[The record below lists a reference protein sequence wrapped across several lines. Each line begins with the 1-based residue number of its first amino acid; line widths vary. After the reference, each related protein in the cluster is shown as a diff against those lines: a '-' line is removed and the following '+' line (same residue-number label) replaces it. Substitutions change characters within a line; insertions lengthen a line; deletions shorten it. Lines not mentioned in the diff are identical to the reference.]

1 MSTRKRPAPTAATF
15 DRARA
20 DGRSD
25 EELLSLSRA
34 GDHEAF
40 TTLFYRHHAG
50 AVRVARGTTSRLDPE
65 DLTAEAFSRT
75 WRTIQGGGGPRR
87 DLGPYLHTTIRNLA
101 ATWGRRSREVPT
113 DDEVLELASGEVSFD
128 EAMADH
134 ELVTDAFRTLPKRW
148 QSVLWRVEVEGQ
160 SAAEVARDLGLTPN
174 AASVLTRRTREGL
187 AKAWLQAQVD
197 TRSRRREC
205 QWALQ
210 RIGSHV
216 RASLPAAQLARMDE
230 HLGECEDCARATRR
244 IASLGSSLRL
254 VAILAGGSA
263 VGLLAFGM
271 LAPPTARAAQ
281 APGPSSGA
289 SAAAHTA
296 ASVIMSPIGAVASVA
311 ILAATA
317 VALVAVGSGGGS
329 TDAGPDQ
336 RRAPVPAAAS
346 ASASTAVFES
356 GSRSPSPAVHEE
368 PSTTAP
374 IVESTPWPVIEPT
387 TPPAL
392 IRPTSR
398 ATDVPT
404 VVPTVATTR
413 STPSTQPTPS
423 ATADSSPP
431 PTETP
436 SQVEPTMPETTPPLF
451 FPSPERPDSPT
462 PSPTPEPSPEP
473 SPEPTPEPTVTPT
486 PEPTVTPTPEPTVT
500 PTPEPTVTPTPD
512 PTVTPTPTPTCL
524 VIIGPICFA
533 FGS

>member
-1 MSTRKRPAPTAATF
+1 MRTRPRPATTAATF

-40 TTLFYRHHAG
+40 TTLFDRHHAG
-50 AVRVARGTTSRLDPE
+50 AVRVGRGTTNCLDPE

-75 WRTIQGGGGPRR
+75 SRTIQGGGGPRR
-87 DLGPYLHTTIRNLA
+87 DR
-101 ATWGRRSREVPT
+101 
-113 DDEVLELASGEVSFD
+113 
-128 EAMADH
+128 
-134 ELVTDAFRTLPKRW
+134 
-148 QSVLWRVEVEGQ
+148 
-160 SAAEVARDLGLTPN
+160 GLTPN
-174 AASVLTRRTREGL
+174 AASVLTRRAREGL

-230 HLGECEDCARATRR
+230 HLGECENCSRANRR
-244 IASLGSSLRL
+244 IACLGSSLRL
-254 VAILAGGSA
+254 VAVLAGGSA
-263 VGLLAFGM
+263 VGLLAFGV
-271 LAPPTARAAQ
+271 LAPPTALAAQ

-329 TDAGPDQ
+329 TDAAGPDQ

-413 STPSTQPTPS
+413 STPSTQPNPS
-423 ATADSSPP
+423 ATAASSPP

-451 FPSPERPDSPT
+451 FPSPERPTSPAPT
-462 PSPTPEPSPEP
+462 PEESSTPEESPAPEPTDEPSPEP
-473 SPEPTPEPTVTPT
+473 SLTPTSAPPEVTPT
-486 PEPTVTPTPEPTVT
+486 STDRPVA
-500 PTPEPTVTPTPD
+500 
-512 PTVTPTPTPTCL
+512 
-524 VIIGPICFA
+524 G
-533 FGS
+533 

>member
-1 MSTRKRPAPTAATF
+1 MTF

-25 EELLSLSRA
+25 EELLSLSRE

-50 AVRVARGTTSRLDPE
+50 AVRAARGTTSRLDPE
-65 DLTAEAFSRT
+65 DLAAEAFSRT

-87 DLGPYLHTTIRNLA
+87 DLGPYLRTTIRNLA
-101 ATWGRRSREVPT
+101 ATWVRRSHEVPA
-113 DDEVLELASGEVSFD
+113 DEEILELASGEVSFD

-134 ELVTDAFRTLPKRW
+134 DLVTAAFRTLPKRW

-174 AASVLTRRTREGL
+174 AASVLTRRAREGL

-197 TRSRRREC
+197 TRSQRRDC

-210 RIGSHV
+210 RVSSYV
-216 RASLPAAQLARMDE
+216 RSTLPAAQLVRMGE
-230 HLGECEDCARATRR
+230 HLDECEDCARATRR

-263 VGLLAFGM
+263 VGLLAFGV
-271 LAPPTARAAQ
+271 LAPPAAQAAQ

-296 ASVIMSPIGAVASVA
+296 ASVLTSPIGAVASVA
-311 ILAATA
+311 IVAATA

-329 TDAGPDQ
+329 TDVAGPDQ
-336 RRAPVPAAAS
+336 RRAPVTAAAS

-356 GSRSPSPAVHEE
+356 GSGSPSPAVHEE

-423 ATADSSPP
+423 ATAVSSPP

-436 SQVEPTMPETTPPLF
+436 SQVEPTMPETTPPLL
-451 FPSPERPDSPT
+451 FPSPERPTSPA
-462 PSPTPEPSPEP
+462 PTPEESPAPEP
-473 SPEPTPEPTVTPT
+473 SPEPTDKPSPEPSLTPT
-486 PEPTVTPTPEPTVT
+486 SELSPEPSLPPTSAPPE
-500 PTPEPTVTPTPD
+500 
-512 PTVTPTPTPTCL
+512 VTPTPTASPSCWL
-524 VIIGPICFA
+524 LIGPICIV

>member
-1 MSTRKRPAPTAATF
+1 MSTRQRPATTAATF

-50 AVRVARGTTSRLDPE
+50 AVRVARGTTNRLDPE

-174 AASVLTRRTREGL
+174 AASVLTRRAREGL

-263 VGLLAFGM
+263 VGLLAFGV

-329 TDAGPDQ
+329 TDAAGPDQ

-356 GSRSPSPAVHEE
+356 GSR
-368 PSTTAP
+368 
-374 IVESTPWPVIEPT
+374 
-387 TPPAL
+387 
-392 IRPTSR
+392 
-398 ATDVPT
+398 
-404 VVPTVATTR
+404 
-413 STPSTQPTPS
+413 
-423 ATADSSPP
+423 SPP

-486 PEPTVTPTPEPTVT
+486 P
-500 PTPEPTVTPTPD
+500 D

>member
-1 MSTRKRPAPTAATF
+1 M
-15 DRARA
+15 
-20 DGRSD
+20 
-25 EELLSLSRA
+25 
-34 GDHEAF
+34 
-40 TTLFYRHHAG
+40 
-50 AVRVARGTTSRLDPE
+50 RVARGTTNRLDPE

-174 AASVLTRRTREGL
+174 AASVLTRRAREGL

-263 VGLLAFGM
+263 VGLLAFGV

-329 TDAGPDQ
+329 TDAAGPDQ

-346 ASASTAVFES
+346 ASASTAIFES

-451 FPSPERPDSPT
+451 FPSPERPTSPAPT
-462 PSPTPEPSPEP
+462 PEESSTPEESPAPEPTDEPSPEP
-473 SPEPTPEPTVTPT
+473 SLTPTSAPPEVTPT
-486 PEPTVTPTPEPTVT
+486 STDRPVA
-500 PTPEPTVTPTPD
+500 
-512 PTVTPTPTPTCL
+512 
-524 VIIGPICFA
+524 G
-533 FGS
+533 